1 MLHYCLFLINIL
13 WDDYI
18 KLSKGPSLDKVFSVK
33 YFRDV
38 LVILFNASFNNISVV
53 SWRSILFVEETRVP
67 EKTTDLSHF
76 TDKLYHIMLY
86 QVHHAWMGFEL
97 TFMVI
102 GTYCIDGFKS
112 NYSHTSVLWTR
123 MARADLKVPSTFLIF
138 LSKTK
143 TFRPNTDTSNS
154 RTQ

>member
-18 KLSKGPSLDKVFSVK
+18 KLSKWPSLDKVFSVK
-33 YFRDV
+33 YFREV
-38 LVILFNASFNNISVV
+38 LVIVFNVSFNNISVI
-53 SWRSILFVEETRVP
+53 SWRSILFVEE
-67 EKTTDLSHF
+67 TTDLSHF

-86 QVHHAWMGFEL
+86 QVHLAWMGTEL

-102 GTYCIDGFKS
+102 GTYCIGGFKS
-112 NYSHTSVLWTR
+112 NYSQTSVPWTR

-138 LSKTK
+138 LSKKK

-154 RTQ
+154 RPQ